1 LITNYE
7 AEIQSLREN
16 NDHLNKN
23 FEENK
28 VTNAY
33 SYEQIRREL
42 DNSTTEL

>member
-1 LITNYE
+1 M
-7 AEIQSLREN
+7 
-16 NDHLNKN
+16 NKN

-42 DNSTTEL
+42 DNSTTELQE